1 MTYILAKKITK
12 SWLIFTRAV
21 FINGEPLCSATALL
35 SRNVAAF
42 PHSNV
47 ATFPH
52 NSAATFPQ
60 SNVAA
65 LPYSNAKVFPHSN
78 DGISPYKYGWR
89 VGVAG
94 KIPNISYLLQKI
106 GCDNYGK

>member
-42 PHSNV
+42 PHSN
-47 ATFPH
+47 
-52 NSAATFPQ
+52 
-60 SNVAA
+60 
-65 LPYSNAKVFPHSN
+65 AKVFPHSN

>member
-1 MTYILAKKITK
+1 MVTYILAKKITK

-35 SRNVAAF
+35 SRNVAA
-42 PHSNV
+42 
-47 ATFPH
+47 
-52 NSAATFPQ
+52 FPQ